1 MPEET
6 ISIDYVMEKASGP
19 HFSGLRLDGLL
30 SSPPSSTASPSHC
43 SASASSSAL
52 SDSNAPKQ
60 PFVIGVSGGTA
71 SGKTTVCDMIIQE
84 LHDHRVVLVNQDSFY
99 RGLTPEESK
108 RVHEYNFDHPD
119 AFDTE
124 QLLDCIQKLR
134 GGQSYQVPIYDF
146 KNHHRSSESFRQV
159 NASDVIILE
168 GILVFHDQRVRNLM
182 NMKIFVDTGLSP
194 YLVVLEIV
202 WCVFLYDQK
211 VHALHKHIKVLTDAD
226 VRLARRI
233 RRDTVERGRDINS
246 VLEQYAKFVKPAFDD
261 FVLPSKN
268 QTGQKA
274 HYVGHS
280 LITTLFGMAE
290 FNPKGEPVANFL
302 RALCSYPGV
311 DCYDLLTSISVYIVL
326 FINYCRSQID
336 TCKNCCLNASTVDLF
351 LKNEPQSTSTKNMV
365 HLAQTKPPIYNL
377 SNIPHDLPI
386 FISYGGQDALSDVR
400 DVELLLDSLKFHD
413 VDKLTIQY
421 IKDYA
426 HADFIMGVNAK
437 DIVYNQKAQEIEES
451 NNGEQSLSGVGSCC
465 FDHQRSNGSSTCC
478 WGSQG
483 WGRIQQTSAHGLQF
497 SSTRQGYTAW
507 LSLAARVPNK
517 SCDLGTALNSMNTGN
532 DVVKLNKPG
541 TRYFACGTLGHCG
554 HGMKVKITV
563 ESGTA
568 PSTPESSS
576 SSSSSSSSPAAS
588 SASAMHSC
596 FAAFVLLTALV
607 ATSSA
612 VYVLNMYM

>member
-1 MPEET
+1 MLPT
-6 ISIDYVMEKASGP
+6 FCNHILININ
-19 HFSGLRLDGLL
+19 GLIFVNNTVNTVFGL
-30 SSPPSSTASPSHC
+30 C
-43 SASASSSAL
+43 V
-52 SDSNAPKQ
+52 Q
-60 PFVIGVSGGTA
+60 PNWAEGT
-71 SGKTTVCDMIIQE
+71 
-84 LHDHRVVLVNQDSFY
+84 
-99 RGLTPEESK
+99 
-108 RVHEYNFDHPD
+108 
-119 AFDTE
+119 
-124 QLLDCIQKLR
+124 LR
-134 GGQSYQVPIYDF
+134 GSFPEKEIISFCNSKFFLCLCYQ
-146 KNHHRSSESFRQV
+146 Q
-159 NASDVIILE
+159 
-168 GILVFHDQRVRNLM
+168 
-182 NMKIFVDTGLSP
+182 
-194 YLVVLEIV
+194 
-202 WCVFLYDQK
+202 
-211 VHALHKHIKVLTDAD
+211 
-226 VRLARRI
+226 
-233 RRDTVERGRDINS
+233 
-246 VLEQYAKFVKPAFDD
+246 
-261 FVLPSKN
+261 
-268 QTGQKA
+268 
-274 HYVGHS
+274 
-280 LITTLFGMAE
+280 ITTLFGMAE

-437 DIVYNQKAQEIEES
+437 DIVKPKRLKRVTMENRVCLVLVLVALITKEAMAAQHAVGGAKVGEEF
-451 NNGEQSLSGVGSCC
+451 NRLQLMG
-465 FDHQRSNGSSTCC
+465 FRSKI
-478 WGSQG
+478 QG
-483 WGRIQQTSAHGLQF
+483 WRSTRYF